1 MRCSK
6 CINDKSV
13 RKIEFDSEG
22 ICNFCNNY
30 EKIKNKIKDD
40 EYLEKLFKERI
51 ERVRGKHKYDV
62 ALGISGGKDSV
73 YVLHQLVNKYNL
85 KVMTFTM
92 NNGFLTAEAKKN
104 INQIVNDY
112 KVEHEYIEFDSKLL
126 QRVYHYS
133 MSHFLVPCIACSYI
147 GYAAMIS
154 YATKIDAG
162 MCIHGRSPEQML
174 RYYGDDVF
182 TNFVN
187 LGLKRVD
194 EIDIVQNYINLLN
207 SVKEKVDENI
217 FNDIKNI
224 AFDGVKDNDFRE
236 FVPYFLYHKYD
247 EKEIV
252 KYLKENTKW
261 NPPEEY
267 NHYDCEIHNAAKYIY
282 QCAEGRPHKLPEIS
296 VLVRMEKITRED
308 GIKLLER
315 EVIKDKPKEEL
326 KKLCSYAKINKTVLF
341 TKAKIY
347 NKIIKK

>member
-1 MRCSK
+1 MRCNR

-13 RKIEFDSEG
+13 RKIKFDSEG
-22 ICNFCNNY
+22 ICNYCNNY
-30 EKIKNKIKDD
+30 EKIKEKICDYK
-40 EYLEKLFKERI
+40 YLEEIFKERI
-51 ERVRGKHKYDV
+51 ERIRGKYKYDV

-73 YVLHQLVNKYNL
+73 YVLHQLVKKYNL

-92 NNGFLTAEAKKN
+92 NNGFLTEKAKEN
-104 INQIVNDY
+104 INQIVKDY
-112 KVEHEYIEFDSKLL
+112 KVDHEYIEFDSKLL

-133 MSHFLVPCIACSYI
+133 MKHFLVPCIACSYI

-154 YATKIDAG
+154 YSNKIDAG

-267 NHYDCEIHNAAKYIY
+267 DHYDCQIHNAAKYIY
-282 QCAEGRPHKLPEIS
+282 QCAEGRPHRLPEIS
-296 VLVRMEKITRED
+296 ALVRMGKIVRED

-315 EVIKDKPKEEL
+315 EVIKEKPREEL
-326 KKLCSYAKINKTVLF
+326 KRLCSYAKINKTILF
-341 TKAKIY
+341 AKAKIY